1 MVVLTGPL
9 GMALLSG
16 GLQATTGVLGAFGQ
30 QAAARQKYADDIAF
44 QNANNRFSVWQAGF
58 NARVQDANK
67 QHRFWKETVNYNQEL
82 AYANSQRNVELMK
95 AAEQARIVGET
106 RANAGV
112 AFANDSQAIS
122 NAFQEAEMQSAVAQ
136 QQYQWRAL
144 QARASVQALNQEG
157 NSVDRIVN
165 DYAAQLG
172 DQITL
177 DAISSAIRERQYSK
191 TQAAQ
196 VTQYLSRWNSQ
207 TFYNQTPVFDPIAP
221 FAPLP
226 TLITPPPPSRTGAPP
241 SNAAFAM
248 NIGAGLLGG
257 VAQGFST
264 YGRMKGLM
272 TPSSSGGPGTPGG
285 GWGGG
290 AGVGSLLQ
298 QIRSYSGVD

>member
-1 MVVLTGPL
+1 MEPLT
-9 GMALLSG
+9 MALISG
-16 GLQATTGVLGAFGQ
+16 GVNAATGVLGAYGQ
-30 QAAARQKYADDIAF
+30 QAAARQKYADDLAF

-58 NARVQDANK
+58 NAKVQDANK
-67 QHRFWKETVNYNQEL
+67 QYQFWQETFNYNQERIFT
-82 AYANSQRNVELMK
+82 NSQRNVELMK
-95 AAEQARIVGET
+95 AAEQARVVMET
-106 RANAGV
+106 RVNAGTAYV
-112 AFANDSQAIS
+112 NDSQAIS
-122 NAFQEAEMQSAVAQ
+122 DAFKESEMQAAVAQ

-177 DAISSAIRERQYSK
+177 DAISSDIRERQYSR

-207 TFYNQTPVFDPIAP
+207 SFYNESQFMDPVAP

-248 NIGAGLLGG
+248 NVGTGLLGG
-257 VAQGFST
+257 VAQGYST
-264 YGRMKGLM
+264 YGRMKALQ
-272 TPSSSGGPGTPGG
+272 TPSSGSGPGTPGG
-285 GWGGG
+285 AWSSSGIGN
-290 AGVGSLLQ
+290 LLQ
-298 QIRSYSGVD
+298 QISLNGYGGN

>member
-9 GMALLSG
+9 AMGLISG
-16 GLQATTGVLGAFGQ
+16 GISATTGVLGAYGQ
-30 QAAARQKYADDIAF
+30 QAAARQKYADDLAF

-58 NARVQDANK
+58 NAKVQDANK
-67 QHRFWKETVNYNQEL
+67 QYQFWQETFNYNQERIFT
-82 AYANSQRNVELMK
+82 NSQRNVELMK
-95 AAEQARIVGET
+95 AAEQARIVRESRVNT
-106 RANAGV
+106 SV
-112 AFANDSQAIS
+112 AYVNDSGAIAD
-122 NAFQEAEMQSAVAQ
+122 AFQEAEMQSAVAQ

-172 DQITL
+172 DQMTL
-177 DAISSAIRERQYSK
+177 EAINSDIRERQYTR

-207 TFYNQTPVFDPIAP
+207 TFYNEQQFMDPIAP

-248 NIGAGLLGG
+248 NVGAGLLGG

-264 YGRMKGLM
+264 YGRMKALK
-272 TPSSSGGPGTPGG
+272 TPSSSAGPGTPGG
-285 GWGGG
+285 GWGGS
-290 AGVGSLLQ
+290 GVGSLLQ
-298 QIRSYSGVD
+298 QISNYSGVS

>member
-1 MVVLTGPL
+1 MDPLTMGL
-9 GMALLSG
+9 ISG
-16 GLQATTGVLGAFGQ
+16 GVNAVTGVMGAVANRQAQ
-30 QAAARQKYADDIAF
+30 QQKYISDLAF
-44 QNANNRFSVWQAGF
+44 QNANNRFSIWQAGF
-58 NARVQDANK
+58 NAKVQDANK
-67 QHRFWKETVNYNQEL
+67 QYQFWQETFNYNQERIFT
-82 AYANSQRNVELMK
+82 NSQRNVELMK
-95 AAEQARIVGET
+95 AAEQARIVMET
-106 RANAGV
+106 RVNAGT
-112 AFANDSQAIS
+112 AFVNDSQAIS
-122 NAFQEAEMQSAVAQ
+122 DAYQEAEMQSAVAQ

-177 DAISSAIRERQYSK
+177 DAISSDIRERQYSR

-207 TFYNQTPVFDPIAP
+207 TFYNEQQFMDPIAP

-248 NIGAGLLGG
+248 NVGTGLLGG
-257 VAQGFST
+257 VAQGYST
-264 YGRMKGLM
+264 YGRMKALQ
-272 TPSSSGGPGTPGG
+272 TPSSGSGPGTPGG
-285 GWGGG
+285 AWSSSGIGN
-290 AGVGSLLQ
+290 LLQ
-298 QIRSYSGVD
+298 QISLNGYGGN

>member
-1 MVVLTGPL
+1 MVAPLAMGLISGGVSALTGVF
-9 GMALLSG
+9 GAYG
-16 GLQATTGVLGAFGQ
+16 QRQAQ
-30 QAAARQKYADDIAF
+30 QQQYLNDLAF
-44 QNANNRFSVWQAGF
+44 QDANNRFSIWQAGF
-58 NARVQDANK
+58 NAKVQNANK
-67 QHRFWKETVNYNQEL
+67 QYQFWQETFNYNQQR
-82 AYANSQRNVELMK
+82 AFVNSQRNVELMK

-106 RANAGV
+106 RVNAGV
-112 AFANDSQAIS
+112 AFATDSQAIAD
-122 NAFQEAEMQSAVAQ
+122 AFQEAEMQSAVAQ

-172 DQITL
+172 DQMTL
-177 DAISSAIRERQYSK
+177 EAINSDIRERQYSR

-207 TFYNQTPVFDPIAP
+207 TFYNQTPILDPIAP

-248 NIGAGLLGG
+248 NVGAGLLGG
-257 VAQGFST
+257 VAQGYST
-264 YGRMKGLM
+264 YGRMNALK
-272 TPSSSGGPGTPGG
+272 TPSSGYGPGTPGG
-285 GWGGG
+285 AWGGG
-290 AGVGSLLQ
+290 VGNLLQ
-298 QIRSYSGVD
+298 QISNYSGVS